1 MMVSYRLYWTLW
13 ILSCFGQYLGQDL
26 QIPEPPNK
34 AEGDSVVFA
43 PDSPPSTS
51 IFITQWFF
59 AATPI
64 ITVAHGVTTVNPA
77 YEGRFRFDS
86 NTLALTLQNLRLS
99 DSGIYR
105 LTVTTSAGETLTGET
120 SLQVFENVSN
130 VRLIGPEEPL
140 IEGESSA
147 NITSEGT
154 GTITSVQWMKDNSPL
169 SPSNS
174 IIFSADN
181 RSLFI
186 SPVQR
191 SDSGE
196 YQCTYTNPVSSGTA
210 KLSLI
215 INYGPEDVSIKG
227 LDVVDLGV
235 RVSLSCSANSEPSAS
250 FRWKFNETDTSV
262 TTDTFT
268 IDKTDVTH
276 SGDYDCTA
284 WNSVTNRNA
293 SQRHALLV
301 KVGGGGGGLTTGAIV
316 GIVIVVLVA
325 VSGICGLIVYL
336 IKTKKIQEIKQQQKE
351 QASGATQTTQE
362 HHYQEPLDFQM
373 TSGDGAI
380 LGNERNIYEN
390 QCETDD
396 YVNVKHG
403 FSNRPRA
410 PAPPPGIKSS
420 SCAPLRK

>member
-336 IKTKKIQEIKQQQKE
+336 IKTKKIPMLNKE
-351 QASGATQTTQE
+351 QKGQGSGAQSR
-362 HHYQEPLDFQM
+362 QEPDSHYEEM
-373 TSGDGAI
+373 TDIQKTRGDGAVRAKSESTI
-380 LGNERNIYEN
+380 YVNFSYEENEYE
-390 QCETDD
+390 
-396 YVNVKHG
+396 NVKH
-403 FSNRPRA
+403 
-410 PAPPPGIKSS
+410 
-420 SCAPLRK
+420 